1 MFVKTSTR
9 RNRDGSKV
17 TYLQLAHSEWDPAA
31 KASRTKVLY
40 SLGRADELD
49 RAAIERLITSLTRLL
64 GVEPAATGPDRVR
77 VSGIPGLAFTDSRP
91 IGGAWLLDG
100 LWHQLGIDTLLRR
113 LAGTTRRDPLVERV
127 LFTLVAN
134 RALAPSSKL
143 AATGWL
149 AHDVHVTGIEAT
161 TDDACYRA
169 MDWLVAV
176 SDSLARGVF
185 DAVAH
190 LLNLEV
196 DLLFFDTTSTYF
208 ETEEPDEPV
217 WRDKAGRRLPDS
229 ADDTAD
235 TTPNDTAD
243 DGGDA
248 GEDDGR
254 PEGAASRAGFRTHGK
269 SKDSRDDLPQVIVG
283 MAVTRD
289 GIPVRVWCWPGNTS
303 DSPLIRQ
310 VKDDL
315 RDWTLG
321 KVVWVADRG
330 FTSAENRRH
339 LMAGGGGYILGEKL
353 RSGSPEA
360 KAALSR
366 QGRYQD
372 VRDNLRVKEVKVS
385 EATGTNERF
394 IVCHNPDAATRDAA
408 IRQQLL
414 DRLQAMIEGSDGL
427 PATKR
432 AELRGVIST
441 KPGLNRYLRVTPKG
455 LLRLDA
461 AAVAAEAK
469 LDGKYLLRT
478 SDPHLTSEDVALGYK
493 QLLEVE
499 RGWRDMKQIL
509 DLRPVYHRLEDRIRA
524 HVTLCWL
531 ALLLAR
537 IVETRTDTTW
547 TRARAELQR
556 LQVGTFTGPAGTF
569 RQTTT
574 PTPAVRRLHDTLNIA
589 LPPKILH
596 LDTEPAPGPVRD

>member
-1 MFVKTSTR
+1 VFVKTSTR
-9 RNRDGSKV
+9 RNRDGSRV

-31 KASRTKVLY
+31 KSSRTKVLY

-49 RAAIERLITSLTRLL
+49 RAAIERLIASLTRLL
-64 GVEPAATGPDRVR
+64 GVEPATGPGPERARV
-77 VSGIPGLAFTDSRP
+77 VGVPGLAFTDSRP
-91 IGGAWLLDG
+91 LGGAWLLER
-100 LWHQLGIDTLLRR
+100 LWQQLGIDTLLAR
-113 LAGTTRRDPLVERV
+113 LAAGTRRDPIVERV
-127 LFTLVAN
+127 VFTLVAN

-149 AHDVHVTGIEAT
+149 ADRVHIPGIEAT
-161 TDDACYRA
+161 SDDACYRA
-169 MDWLVAV
+169 MDWLLAV
-176 SDSLARGVF
+176 EPQLARGVF
-185 DAVAH
+185 DQVAH

-196 DLLFFDTTSTYF
+196 DLIFFDTTSTYF
-208 ETEEPDEPV
+208 ETEDPDEPV
-217 WRDKAGRRLPDS
+217 WRDPNGRRLPDRPA
-229 ADDTAD
+229 ADSV
-235 TTPNDTAD
+235 
-243 DGGDA
+243 DGNSRGNS
-248 GEDDGR
+248 DGNSDGAV
-254 PEGAASRAGFRTHGK
+254 PEGAADRVGFRTYGK

-310 VKDDL
+310 VKDEL

-321 KVVWVADRG
+321 KVIWVADRG

-339 LMAGGGGYILGEKL
+339 LAAGGHGYILGEKL

-366 QGRYQD
+366 QGRYQQ

-385 EATGTNERF
+385 ETERF
-394 IVCHNPDAATRDAA
+394 IICHNPAAADRDAA
-408 IRQQLL
+408 IRQRLI
-414 DRLQAMIEGSDGL
+414 DRLQALIDGSDAL
-427 PATKR
+427 PPTKR

-441 KPGLNRYLRVTPKG
+441 KPGLHRYLRTTPSG

-461 AAVAAEAK
+461 AKVAAEAR

-478 SDPHLTSEDVALGYK
+478 ADPHLSAEDIALGYK

-499 RGWRDMKQIL
+499 RGWRDMKQLL

-524 HVTLCWL
+524 HVLLCWL

-537 IVETRTDTTW
+537 IVETRADTTW
-547 TRARAELQR
+547 TRARDQLQR
-556 LQVGTFTGPAGTF
+556 LHVGTFTGPAGTF
-569 RQTTT
+569 RQTTG
-574 PTPAVRRLHDTLNIA
+574 PTPEARRLHEALGLA

-596 LDTEPAPGPVRD
+596 LDTEPGS

>member
-9 RNRDGSKV
+9 RNRDGSRV

-31 KASRTKVLY
+31 KSSRTKVLY

-49 RAAIERLITSLTRLL
+49 RTAIERLIASLTRLL
-64 GVEPAATGPDRVR
+64 GVEPATGPGPERARV
-77 VSGIPGLAFTDSRP
+77 VGVPGLAFTDSRP
-91 IGGAWLLDG
+91 LGGAWLLDG
-100 LWHQLGIDTLLRR
+100 LWQQLGIDTLLRR
-113 LAGTTRRDPLVERV
+113 LAAGTRRDPIVERV

-149 AHDVHVTGIEAT
+149 AERVHIPGIEAT
-161 TDDACYRA
+161 SDDACYRA
-169 MDWLVAV
+169 MDWLLTVEPQ
-176 SDSLARGVF
+176 LARGVF
-185 DAVAH
+185 DQVAH

-196 DLLFFDTTSTYF
+196 DLIFFDTTSTYF
-208 ETEEPDEPV
+208 ETEDPDESV
-217 WRDKAGRRLPDS
+217 WRDANGRRLPDPPTTDTS
-229 ADDTAD
+229 DGGGADGGA
-235 TTPNDTAD
+235 
-243 DGGDA
+243 DGGDG
-248 GEDDGR
+248 GEESVPD
-254 PEGAASRAGFRTHGK
+254 GAAAKAGFRTYGK

-310 VKDDL
+310 VKDEL

-339 LMAGGGGYILGEKL
+339 LTAGGHGYILGEKL

-366 QGRYQD
+366 QGRYQQ

-385 EATGTNERF
+385 EHERF
-394 IVCHNPDAATRDAA
+394 IICHNPAAADRDAA
-408 IRQQLL
+408 IRQRLI
-414 DRLQAMIEGSDGL
+414 DRLQALIDGSDAL
-427 PATKR
+427 APTKR

-441 KPGLNRYLRVTPKG
+441 KPGLHRYLRTTPSG

-461 AAVAAEAK
+461 AAVTADAR

-478 SDPHLTSEDVALGYK
+478 ADPHLSAEDIALGYK

-499 RGWRDMKQIL
+499 RGWRDMKQLL

-524 HVTLCWL
+524 HVLLCWL

-537 IVETRTDTTW
+537 IVETRANTTW
-547 TRARAELQR
+547 TRARNELQR
-556 LQVGTFTGPAGTF
+556 LHTGTFTGPAGTF
-569 RQTTT
+569 RQTTA
-574 PTPAVRRLHDTLNIA
+574 PTPEARRLHEALGLA

-596 LDTEPAPGPVRD
+596 LDTDPGT